1 MQRSMMCPRAV
12 SRYAA
17 SEIALAS
24 SSDIRLALASPSYAG
39 VDVDCLR
46 HHASAPRVAR
56 SAGLDLDQAIA
67 AGASGDQSAA
77 LTLRRSGSVL
87 VTDRV
92 IDRATGALGSRMNH
106 TWYVTFEVPRSGTL
120 VQRRNPR
127 LSKTFD
133 TEAEARDFARTK
145 FDAGLIVTAG
155 TINPHLPRRAIPSEE
170 IPVWLQSDQAQE
182 PADKEDAR
190 ESTAKKD

>member
-1 MQRSMMCPRAV
+1 
-12 SRYAA
+12 
-17 SEIALAS
+17 
-24 SSDIRLALASPSYAG
+24 
-39 VDVDCLR
+39 
-46 HHASAPRVAR
+46 
-56 SAGLDLDQAIA
+56 
-67 AGASGDQSAA
+67 
-77 LTLRRSGSVL
+77 
-87 VTDRV
+87 
-92 IDRATGALGSRMNH
+92 MNH
-106 TWYVTFEVPRSGTL
+106 TWYVTFEVPRTGTL

-170 IPVWLQSDQAQE
+170 IPVWLESDQAPE
-182 PADKEDAR
+182 PADREDAH